1 MIAFFWRICASKY
14 SRLLW
19 RGTITSQSASNSS
32 QCPSSDEVETDNND
46 SEDSDDQD
54 SSEEESGDITIAGL
68 PNTNTNG
75 TMRGKGA
82 GSC

>member
-19 RGTITSQSASNSS
+19 RGTIMSQSASNSS
-32 QCPSSDEVETDNND
+32 QCPSLDEVETDN
-46 SEDSDDQD
+46 SDSDDQD